1 MICPEGFHVN
11 DEGEGCVPN
20 EFECKP
26 GYEINPKRTACIPA
40 PGSPVPFPFLFMAI
54 CMSLTVAG
62 SYMKE
67 KDSTKIFT
75 CLIFLFGSMEI
86 LEYLLIAIYA
96 ALIE

>member
-1 MICPEGFHVN
+1 
-11 DEGEGCVPN
+11 VPN

-26 GYEINPKRTACIPA
+26 GYEINEKRTACIPA
-40 PGSPVPFPFLFMAI
+40 PGSPIPFPFIFMAI

-67 KDSTKIFT
+67 KDLTKIKT
-75 CLIFLFGSMEI
+75 CLIFLISSMEFLQYI
-86 LEYLLIAIYA
+86 LIAVFA